1 AWPPTVYRR
10 RVMRTA
16 LVRRTARRG
25 AAALPATTASPPLMK
40 LRDSAYRPPE
50 FVMGA
55 HGSYSVMEGDCAPS
69 SRSEITT
76 VGFTDAREQAAPLGG
91 HGPPGRRC
99 QAATALERPL
109 DGEGE
114 QVRPLFDA
122 GSQLLVHCGL
132 RLDEAFQHRHERV
145 VDRVRAQVGSEQP
158 VLGEQLEVGMGCQ
171 AMSLLARTAS
181 RSGQLAEQLGIREE
195 DRLEQGGGPD
205 RGA

>member
-25 AAALPATTASPPLMK
+25 AAALPATTAVPLIMK

-76 VGFTDAREQAAPLGG
+76 VGFTDAREQVGDLRGD
-91 HGPPGRRC
+91 GPPGPRC
-99 QAATALERPL
+99 QAAPAP
-109 DGEGE
+109 
-114 QVRPLFDA
+114 Q
-122 GSQLLVHCGL
+122 
-132 RLDEAFQHRHERV
+132 
-145 VDRVRAQVGSEQP
+145 RAP
-158 VLGEQLEVGMGCQ
+158 
-171 AMSLLARTAS
+171 
-181 RSGQLAEQLGIREE
+181 
-195 DRLEQGGGPD
+195 
-205 RGA
+205 